1 MKNKQ
6 PSEIGRLLTIAQ
18 ARDALNCGR
27 DKLYQLRDRGVLEFV
42 KLDHRT
48 RVTERSI
55 KQYVRQLVESSQLL
69 SAKNDDS
76 AA

>member
-1 MKNKQ
+1 
-6 PSEIGRLLTIAQ
+6 
-18 ARDALNCGR
+18 
-27 DKLYQLRDRGVLEFV
+27 LRDRGILEFV

-55 KQYVRQLVESSQLL
+55 KRYVRHLVENSQL
-69 SAKNDDS
+69 AKPKSDD

>member
-1 MKNKQ
+1 MMKNKQ
-6 PSEIGRLLTIAQ
+6 PDDVGRLLTMAQ

-27 DKLYQLRDRGVLEFV
+27 DKLYQLRDRGLLEFV

-55 KQYVRQLVESSQLL
+55 KQYVRKLVETSQL
-69 SAKNDDS
+69 AIPKND
-76 AA
+76 AG

>member
-6 PSEIGRLLTIAQ
+6 SDDVGRLLTMAQ

-27 DKLYQLRDRGVLEFV
+27 DKLYQLRDRGILEFV

-55 KQYVRQLVESSQLL
+55 KRYVRHLVENSQL
-69 SAKNDDS
+69 AKPKSDD